1 MGGFNVSV
9 LVCGKDEQ
17 GDKQMKRTAVT
28 KRNAHGSKT
37 LQVFLEGIK
46 SVLLGKY
53 TRILHRRNPNEN
65 PAFRFHRQCTA
76 HQIYP

>member
-9 LVCGKDEQ
+9 LVCGKDEF
-17 GDKQMKRTAVT
+17 GVKQMKRTAAT
-28 KRNAHGSKT
+28 KRNAHGSKK

-53 TRILHRRNPNEN
+53 TRLHN
-65 PAFRFHRQCTA
+65 T
-76 HQIYP
+76 